1 MKKIIG
7 ILGVGVI
14 ATTMFFTANNVNGSS
29 SADTSLTSLLNM
41 NVANAEIDP
50 DGEVEDEV
58 ACKYTI
64 TINIGPVS
72 YSTEMDGTRTDCVSG
87 KGKCWSTHLCF

>member
-14 ATTMFFTANNVNGSS
+14 AATMFFSANNLNGSS
-29 SADTSLTSLLNM
+29 SDTSLASLINM

-64 TINIGPVS
+64 TINVGPIS
-72 YSTEMDGTRTDCVSG
+72 YTTEMDGTRTDCVSG